1 MIVGIRITVMV
12 LMRCSV
18 ICLFLRM
25 HMGDGIV
32 QQYSRV
38 EDEQKTAYYG

>member
-1 MIVGIRITVMV
+1 MIVGIRAVMV
-12 LMRCSV
+12 LMRGGMV
-18 ICLFLRM
+18 NQFIRM